1 MHGRSARLTPICWF
15 VSEGP
20 ELRFLDKDPVGGAS
34 RKTMTSA
41 VDAAPWEQSGLQH
54 PSASAPGSPTR
65 ALRFPPEVLFT
76 RTSEPGR
83 VSPPAPQTRKL
94 FLGGPGGSPSASHRP
109 DPDGDLSSAW
119 TQQGLSS
126 LLAVPHRLLD
136 GGSDLSAAGRPSA
149 LGPAGSR
156 SGHLDQN
163 QPCRDRR
170 FVCSC
175 CRKGFTSSR
184 SLETHMRVHTG
195 ERPYGCPQC
204 GKRFTQSGHLKTHQS
219 VHTGERPFACQH
231 CGKKFAG
238 KQNLRIH
245 QQKHHPAER
254 GGA

>member
-1 MHGRSARLTPICWF
+1 MG
-15 VSEGP
+15 
-20 ELRFLDKDPVGGAS
+20 
-34 RKTMTSA
+34 
-41 VDAAPWEQSGLQH
+41 AAPWGQSGLQH
-54 PSASAPGSPTR
+54 HSASAPGSPTR
-65 ALRFPPEVLFT
+65 ALHFPSDVLFS
-76 RTSEPGR
+76 RSSEPGPDR
-83 VSPPAPQTRKL
+83 PRKL
-94 FLGGPGGSPSASHRP
+94 FLGGPGGSPSAQKPGASAPRL
-109 DPDGDLSSAW
+109 DPEVDLSGGGAW
-119 TQQGLSS
+119 TQQGLPS
-126 LLAVPHRLLD
+126 LLGGPRGRLGL
-136 GGSDLSAAGRPSA
+136 GGP
-149 LGPAGSR
+149 PE
-156 SGHLDQN
+156 QN

-175 CRKGFTSSR
+175 CRKGFTSFR

-231 CGKKFAG
+231 CGKRFAG